1 MDCSL
6 QSNFRKRMIR
16 GSVFQK
22 RFELTDIPFADGVSA
37 DHGEGG
43 EMQNHHNDRCARNDL
58 SALEVRISERM
69 PDFITVHTFG
79 GRGSPSF

>member
-1 MDCSL
+1 M
-6 QSNFRKRMIR
+6 FR
-16 GSVFQK
+16 
-22 RFELTDIPFADGVSA
+22 LAAGVSA

-43 EMQNHHNDRCARNDL
+43 EMQNRQNERWARNDL
-58 SALEVRISERM
+58 SALEVQISDRM